1 MSHTKSLEELNSI
14 KKDICIRMDHIV
26 AEAAEKIHQIN
37 AFSYVEESDAESVV
51 AIEYLQY
58 RYQEL
63 MAEFKNCNDD
73 LIRLTR
79 LIKSMSPL
87 RIQTTEVHDAS
98 TEEFLERIQRQY
110 GYQIF
115 DISAAYDD
123 E

>member
-37 AFSYVEESDAESVV
+37 AFSSVEESDAESVV

-115 DISAAYDD
+115 DISAA
-123 E
+123 

>member
-26 AEAAEKIHQIN
+26 AEAAEKIHQMN
-37 AFSYVEESDAESVV
+37 AFSSVEESDAGSVA
-51 AIEYLQY
+51 AIAYLQY

-63 MAEFKNCNDD
+63 IAEFRNCNDD
-73 LIRLTR
+73 LLRLTH
-79 LIKSMSPL
+79 LIKSMSPVH
-87 RIQTTEVHDAS
+87 IQTTEVHDIS

-115 DISAAYDD
+115 DISAA
-123 E
+123 